1 MVATV
6 PSESEE
12 TLCML
17 NLSKSYGYEVRN
29 ASWRAQFVGKSAPS
43 PLQSNGDIWNVGGA
57 TLTDGSSASKG
68 KRIRL
73 SAP

>member
-29 ASWRAQFVGKSAPS
+29 ASWRAQFVGKSAAP
-43 PLQSNGDIWNVGGA
+43 PLQSNGDIWKRRRSH
-57 TLTDGSSASKG
+57 TDRRV
-68 KRIRL
+68 KRVQRQKN
-73 SAP
+73 